1 MEFSSFGKSFSS
13 DAGIVQ
19 LMDDLGNAL
28 SVDERMLMLGGGN
41 PGQIP
46 EVQAR
51 FRKRMH
57 NGDEFERLIGHYDP
71 PQGESRFVEALA
83 GLLSREFGWSLA
95 PRNIAVTNGSQSAS
109 FMLFNM
115 LAGNDDAL
123 SR

>member
-57 NGDEFERLIGHYDP
+57 AHCRKRLPRFKI
-71 PQGESRFVEALA
+71 PQKVELAEASLHGGRFKKLRAE
-83 GLLSREFGWSLA
+83 
-95 PRNIAVTNGSQSAS
+95 P
-109 FMLFNM
+109 
-115 LAGNDDAL
+115 
-123 SR
+123 